1 MGMNKC
7 PWLTAY
13 LALEGAVAQ
22 IESSTMAEELRAC
35 MDLVWLMLS
44 DEDRAELDQRGTK

>member
-1 MGMNKC
+1 MDKS

-13 LALEGAVAQ
+13 LALEAAVAQ
-22 IESSTMAEELRAC
+22 IESSTMAEELRDC
-35 MDLVWLMLS
+35 MDIICLKLS